1 VLGGGKTNALLFHTR
16 WRLEFYFILFYFI
29 FHSFKR
35 VGRWQDEKKNCLAIA
50 KEKKSRGKKKN
61 CPCIPKDKEGGK
73 HAYFVKRKE

>member
-50 KEKKSRGKKKN
+50 KEKKSRGKKK
-61 CPCIPKDKEGGK
+61 IV
-73 HAYFVKRKE
+73 HAFQRTRRVASMHIL